1 MVNKIESELRKIAA
15 KLSSEKIVEYPEWAK
30 YVKTGINREKSPQ
43 NENWWYLRAASILRK
58 IYLKGPI
65 GAEKLSKEYGGLQNR
80 GSKPDRFKKGS
91 RKIIRVIMQQLEDK
105 NLVKKSES
113 LKKGRMIT
121 KEGLEF
127 LRN

>member
-113 LKKGRMIT
+113 LKKGRIIT